1 MKVKNL
7 VSKWQ
12 SGTDAAPTGPSYQVR
27 LPTYDAAKVAALC
40 DIFPGMDEQRI
51 LSDLIAAALD
61 NVSSAFA
68 YEPGD
73 EIAGYDEA
81 GEPMYTDAGLR
92 PRFQQLA
99 RRHAEQLERPQTS

>member
-1 MKVKNL
+1 MKVKDL

-12 SGTDAAPTGPSYQVR
+12 TDAATEPPGPTYQVR
-27 LPTYDAAKVAALC
+27 LPIYDAAKIAALC
-40 DIFPGMDEQRI
+40 EIFPGVDEQRI
-51 LSDLIAAALD
+51 LGDLIGAALGD
-61 NVSSAFA
+61 VSSAFA

-99 RRHAEQLERPQTS
+99 RRHAEQLERL